1 MSGARA
7 WLVAASVAAGLAG
20 GCRDGVSSPS
30 GMGVPLGQEFTLA
43 VGQVASV
50 EGASLRLALRAVR
63 NDSRCPV
70 DVQCVWEGDAT
81 VFLDVAGSSATAAYE
96 LHTSGRFP
104 RQASH
109 GPYRITLVRL
119 DPVPH
124 AGSPPAAGDYRA
136 TLVVVR

>member
-1 MSGARA
+1 RGDAEPVLPAAREVEGARHFAALSPGGGVVSGARA

-20 GCRDGVSSPS
+20 GCSDGVSSPS

-104 RQASH
+104 
-109 GPYRITLVRL
+109 
-119 DPVPH
+119 
-124 AGSPPAAGDYRA
+124 
-136 TLVVVR
+136 